1 MDPTFRFVSFA
12 DHRPRLNTTLRSL
25 LAIFGGY
32 GLAALAAAT
41 FSLALPLSRVD
52 AVMAAVMLAFVVYL
66 LAAIWVFA
74 AATLARA
81 FAGLL
86 LPAVILGAWLGALPK
101 GGAA

>member
-1 MDPTFRFVSFA
+1 MNSTFRFVSFA
-12 DHRPRLNTTLRSL
+12 DHRPWLNTTLRSL

-32 GLAALAAAT
+32 WLAALAAAT
-41 FSLALPLSRVD
+41 LALALPLPRAD

-66 LAAIWVFA
+66 LAAIWAFA

-86 LPAVILGAWLGALPK
+86 LPAAVLGLWLVFLPK